1 MIRDLLKNKAIEKTI
16 EGYEVL
22 AGGNER
28 INKIF
33 TNGLLQGGIY
43 TTIDSIKNTP
53 VSSKVILVSG
63 SMIIIKPMKYFFSF
77 QNYELVEKLGNKE
90 NDFELL
96 TYNPET
102 DSYIK

>member
-1 MIRDLLKNKAIEKTI
+1 MITMIITLMAT
-16 EGYEVL
+16 
-22 AGGNER
+22 
-28 INKIF
+28 
-33 TNGLLQGGIY
+33 
-43 TTIDSIKNTP
+43 
-53 VSSKVILVSG
+53 VSSLIVCG
-63 SMIIIKPMKYFFSF
+63 SMIILKPMKYFFSF

>member
-53 VSSKVILVSG
+53 VSSKVILVSDNE
-63 SMIIIKPMKYFFSF
+63 INEYCD
-77 QNYELVEKLGNKE
+77 NKKIFV
-90 NDFELL
+90 D
-96 TYNPET
+96 
-102 DSYIK
+102 